1 MMSFLFFLAF
11 VLMPVLVKSE
21 ALGLGDVM
29 VQSSAL
35 PSVPVTYNESLR
47 LVTEA
52 RADLENITRAISLI
66 SGDIARNAERQNEVR
81 DYQETRDNES

>member
-21 ALGLGDVM
+21 ALGLGNVK

>member
-1 MMSFLFFLAF
+1 MMSFLLSLAF

-21 ALGLGDVM
+21 ASGVGDV

-52 RADLENITRAISLI
+52 RADLENITRAITMI

>member
-1 MMSFLFFLAF
+1 MMIFLFSLAF

-21 ALGLGDVM
+21 ASGLGNVK

-35 PSVPVTYNESLR
+35 QSVPVSYNESLR

-52 RADLENITRAISLI
+52 RADLENITRAINLI

-81 DYQETRDNES
+81 D